1 MDSFSYNATPSPTF
15 PEQPPAKKRLSSNA
29 KIILIVFL
37 CLAIFINS
45 FIIGINVPTGA
56 VREVQNIY
64 KDLDGTDK
72 FVTMRVVEESDP
84 RVTTSLLFDRHLFS
98 PSEITV
104 MGALGTSGL
113 IILAGIVMQED
124 VYTWRIEATYDDME
138 YGSGTKKGMQHLT
151 YSGTIIPSTF
161 HEKSRLTITEK
172 EYSTPLPMKVDD
184 MLLNEFG
191 PLLMAQALDDLNAIM
206 RLESSYGVRDLG
218 FKQF

>member
-1 MDSFSYNATPSPTF
+1 MDFFSYNATPSPTF

-72 FVTMRVVEESDP
+72 FATMRVVEESDP

-104 MGALGTSGL
+104 MGALSTNGL
-113 IILAGIVMQED
+113 IMLAGIEVIGD
-124 VYTWRIEATYDDME
+124 VYTWRIEATYD
-138 YGSGTKKGMQHLT
+138 GTKFSGKSGTQDLT
-151 YSGTIIPSTF
+151 YSGTIIPNTF
-161 HEKSRLTITEK
+161 DGESRLTIAEK
-172 EYSTPLPMKVDD
+172 ECSASVSTKFQDT
-184 MLLNEFG
+184 LLTIG
-191 PLLMAQALDDLNAIM
+191 AQLMAQALDDLNTIM
-206 RLESSYGVRDLG
+206 RFESDYGVRDLG